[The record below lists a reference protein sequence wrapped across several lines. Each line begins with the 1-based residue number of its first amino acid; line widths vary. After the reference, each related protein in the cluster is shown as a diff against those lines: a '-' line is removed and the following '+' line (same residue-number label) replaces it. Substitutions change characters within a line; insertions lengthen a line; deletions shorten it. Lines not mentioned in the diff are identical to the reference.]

1 MTVRNMNIAPRAA
14 LGFSVLALLVLG
26 LGAFALLQMST
37 MRKQSDQVENI
48 WLPSIMELGSIGQD
62 LMRVRTLTLR
72 VMLNRSPEALR
83 DNAAKLDQLKANLQT
98 TEQNYVALIGSP
110 RERELFETFSSAQ
123 RSYFQLQSRVMELS
137 AANQLEDAMQVV
149 NGEMTQLAD
158 KMTLELNALVS
169 LNKQGAAQAS
179 DLARAVFSSAFSW
192 VIGMMVLTALITL
205 LLAWG
210 LTRSIVRPI
219 TQALG
224 VAQVVAAGDLTAEIV
239 VQGRDEPARLLE
251 ALKAMQQSLRST
263 VMRIA
268 DSSNQL
274 ASASEELSTVTEDA
288 TRGLHQQSLEIDQ
301 AATAVNEMTAAVEE
315 VARNAVATSQASGE
329 SDRIAQHG
337 RQQVQQTVASIAHLA
352 EDVTD
357 AGEQVQTLAQKVYG
371 ISKVLDVIRSVAE
384 QTNLLA
390 LNAAIEA
397 ARAGEAGRGFAVVAD
412 EVRAL
417 AHRTQS
423 STQEIEQLVGDIR
436 QGTDQAVAAMQGSN
450 SRAQTTLEL
459 AQSAGVALDDI
470 AAAITLISE
479 RNLVIASASEE
490 QAQVARE
497 VDRNLTNI
505 RDISLQSS
513 AGANQTS
520 AASQE
525 LSRLATDLN
534 GMVAAFSV

>member
-1 MTVRNMNIAPRAA
+1 MTVRNMNIEPRAA
-14 LGFSVLALLVLG
+14 LGFGVLALLIFG
-26 LGAFALLQMST
+26 LGAFALLQMSN
-37 MRKQSDQVENI
+37 MRKQSDLVENN
-48 WLPSIMELGSIGQD
+48 WLPSIMELGTMGQD
-62 LMRVRTLTLR
+62 LMRIRTLTLR
-72 VMLNRSPEALR
+72 LMLNRSPESLR
-83 DNAAKLDQLKANLQT
+83 DNTVKLDQLKVGLQT
-98 TEQNYVALIGSP
+98 MQQNYVALISSS
-110 RERELFETFSSAQ
+110 RERDLYESFSSTQQA
-123 RSYFQLQSRVMELS
+123 YFQRQNRVMELS
-137 AANQLEDAMQVV
+137 AADDVAAALQLV

-158 KMTLELNALVS
+158 KMTVALNELTT
-169 LNKQGAAQAS
+169 LNKQGALDAS
-179 DLARAVFSSAFSW
+179 DLARAVFSSAFAW
-192 VIGMMVLTALITL
+192 VVGMMILTALITL

-210 LTRSIVRPI
+210 LTRSIVKPI
-219 TQALG
+219 AQALG
-224 VAQVVAAGDLTAEIV
+224 IAQVVAAGDLTAEIV
-239 VQGRDEPARLLE
+239 VEGRDEPARLLE
-251 ALKAMQQSLRST
+251 ALKAMQQSLRRT
-263 VMRIA
+263 IMHIA

-315 VARNAVATSQASGE
+315 VARNAVATSEASGE

-337 RQQVQQTVASIAHLA
+337 REQVQQTVASIAHLA
-352 EDVTD
+352 EDVTE
-357 AGEQVQTLAQKVYG
+357 AGEQVETLAQKVYG
-371 ISKVLDVIRSVAE
+371 ITKVLDVIRSVAE

-459 AQSAGVALDDI
+459 AQSAGVALDEI
-470 AAAITLISE
+470 AAAITLITE
-479 RNLVIASASEE
+479 RNMVIASASEE

-520 AASQE
+520 AASHE

-534 GMVAAFSV
+534 GMVASFSV

>member
-14 LGFSVLALLVLG
+14 LGFGLLALLVFALG
-26 LGAFALLQMST
+26 IFALLQMSS
-37 MRKQSDQVENI
+37 MRKQSDHVETK
-48 WLPSIMELGSIGQD
+48 WLPSVMELGTLGQD

-72 VMLNRSPEALR
+72 LMLNRSPEVLR
-83 DNAAKLDQLKANLQT
+83 DNTAKLDQLKAGLKT
-98 TEQNYVALIGSP
+98 TQENYAALIGSP
-110 RERELFETFSSAQ
+110 RERELYETFATVQAAYLQ
-123 RSYFQLQSRVMELS
+123 RQDKVMELS
-137 AANQLEDAMQVV
+137 AVNQTDEALRLI

-158 KMTLELNALVS
+158 KMTLALNELTT
-169 LNKQGAAQAS
+169 LNKQGAIDAS
-179 DLARAVFSSAFSW
+179 ELARAVFSSAFAW
-192 VIGMMVLTALITL
+192 VVGMMLLTALITL

-219 TQALG
+219 AQALG
-224 VAQVVAAGDLTAEIV
+224 IAQVVAAGDLTAEIV

-251 ALKAMQQSLRST
+251 ALKTMQQSLRRT
-263 VMRIA
+263 IMRIA

-315 VARNAVATSQASGE
+315 VARNAVATSEASGE

-337 RQQVQQTVASIAHLA
+337 REQVQQTVASIAHLA
-352 EDVTD
+352 EDVTE
-357 AGEQVQTLAQKVYG
+357 AGEQIEALAQKVYG
-371 ISKVLDVIRSVAE
+371 ITKVLDVIRSVAE

-459 AQSAGVALDDI
+459 AQSAGVALDEI
-470 AAAITLISE
+470 AAAITLITE
-479 RNLVIASASEE
+479 RNVVIASASEE

-520 AASQE
+520 AASHE

>member
-14 LGFSVLALLVLG
+14 LGFGLLALLV
-26 LGAFALLQMST
+26 FALGIFALVQMSS
-37 MRKQSDQVENI
+37 MRKQSDHVETK
-48 WLPSIMELGSIGQD
+48 WLPSVMELGTLGQD

-72 VMLNRSPEALR
+72 LMLNRSPEALR
-83 DNAAKLDQLKANLQT
+83 DNAGKLDQLKAGLKVTQ
-98 TEQNYVALIGSP
+98 QNYAALIGSP
-110 RERELFETFSSAQ
+110 RERELYEAFAAVQAAYMQ
-123 RSYFQLQSRVMELS
+123 RQDKVMELS
-137 AANQLEDAMQVV
+137 AAGQTDEALKMI

-158 KMTLELNALVS
+158 KMTVALNELTT
-169 LNKQGAAQAS
+169 LNKQGALDAS
-179 DLARAVFSSAFSW
+179 DLARAVFSSAFAW
-192 VIGMMVLTALITL
+192 VVGMMLLTALMTL

-219 TQALG
+219 AQALG
-224 VAQVVAAGDLTAEIV
+224 IAQVVAAGDLTADIV
-239 VQGRDEPARLLE
+239 VEGRDEPARLLE
-251 ALKAMQQSLRST
+251 ALKVMQQSLRRT
-263 VMRIA
+263 IMRIA

-315 VARNAVATSQASGE
+315 VARNAVATSEASGE

-337 RQQVQQTVASIAHLA
+337 REQVQQTVASIAHLA
-352 EDVTD
+352 EDVTE
-357 AGEQVQTLAQKVYG
+357 AGEQVETLAQKVYG
-371 ISKVLDVIRSVAE
+371 ITKVLDVIRSVAE

-436 QGTDQAVAAMQGSN
+436 QGTHQAVAAMQGSN

-459 AQSAGVALDDI
+459 AQSAGVALDEI
-470 AAAITLISE
+470 AAAITLITE
-479 RNLVIASASEE
+479 RNVVIASASEE

-520 AASQE
+520 AASHE